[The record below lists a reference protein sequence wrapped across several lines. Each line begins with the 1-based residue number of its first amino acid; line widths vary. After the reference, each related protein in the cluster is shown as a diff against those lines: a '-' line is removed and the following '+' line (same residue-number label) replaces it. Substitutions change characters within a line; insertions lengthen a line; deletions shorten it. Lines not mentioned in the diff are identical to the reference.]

1 MAIFGGDENPYIWR
15 WHLGLQRLLGRHP
28 DAKLGKMRKSRLD
41 RQIQLSPKL
50 SWWRKWAYQ
59 AFRCSFE
66 VMCRDAETR
75 VFLFWGEES
84 CESASE
90 AKILSS
96 LPPHINIIGQAE
108 IFDFCWGMVR
118 VGNFQGWQSFAA
130 AQRFQVT
137 TATFARWKEIRC
149 EEKVWQKIDPN
160 VIMTEMIGHDQELHD
175 HHHDHDHDHGNHHST
190 HASHAHAVTHA
201 HAHYL

>member
-1 MAIFGGDENPYIWR
+1 M
-15 WHLGLQRLLGRHP
+15 
-28 DAKLGKMRKSRLD
+28 
-41 RQIQLSPKL
+41 
-50 SWWRKWAYQ
+50 
-59 AFRCSFE
+59 
-66 VMCRDAETR
+66 
-75 VFLFWGEES
+75 
-84 CESASE
+84 
-90 AKILSS
+90 
-96 LPPHINIIGQAE
+96 
-108 IFDFCWGMVR
+108 R